1 MQLPIDLKKEEKASE
16 LFDQVDIDELHQHDL
31 VRGVKSID
39 EKDKYFQPRPILLGK
54 SLEKGQ

>member
-1 MQLPIDLKKEEKASE
+1 MQLLIDLKEEEKVPE
-16 LFDQVDIDELHQHDL
+16 LLDEVDVDELHQHDL
-31 VRGVKSID
+31 VRGIKRID